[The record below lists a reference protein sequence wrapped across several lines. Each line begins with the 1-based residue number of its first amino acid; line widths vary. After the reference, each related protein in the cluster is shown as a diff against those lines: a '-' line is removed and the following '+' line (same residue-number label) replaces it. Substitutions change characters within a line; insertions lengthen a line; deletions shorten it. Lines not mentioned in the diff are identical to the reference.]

1 MAQFFEILYW
11 IAIVGMSAVLALVTI
26 MIFAIGFKF
35 IKNKRSILGFSC
47 IAFSIASAA
56 MIILMVN
63 HTFLLNA
70 S

>member
-1 MAQFFEILYW
+1 MAQLFEILYW

-35 IKNKRSILGFSC
+35 IKIKRNILGTGC
-47 IAFSIASAA
+47 IIFSIASAS
-56 MIILMVN
+56 MIVLMVN
-63 HTFLLNA
+63 HTFL